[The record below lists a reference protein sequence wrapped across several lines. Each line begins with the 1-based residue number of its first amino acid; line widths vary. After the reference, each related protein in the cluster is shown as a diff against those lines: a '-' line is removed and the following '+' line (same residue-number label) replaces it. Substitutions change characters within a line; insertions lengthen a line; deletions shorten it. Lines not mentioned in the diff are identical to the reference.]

1 MFIYLFIK
9 FILVLDPRIKLKYY
23 ENQEWEQEYIN
34 MAKKILTDKYNECYY
49 NADTDTD
56 TATNVATTTNNNENN
71 FFTFSFGINYN
82 NNQKE
87 DELEEY
93 LRKPPVNPQ
102 TDPLQWWK
110 VIN

>member
-1 MFIYLFIK
+1 MPYHVPYAIRNPCLIINYFI
-9 FILVLDPRIKLKYY
+9 
-23 ENQEWEQEYIN
+23 NIN
-34 MAKKILTDKYNECYY
+34 IDMAKKTLADKYNECYY
-49 NADTDTD
+49 NAAAATA
-56 TATNVATTTNNNENN
+56 TATNVAATTNNNENI
-71 FFTFSFGINYN
+71 FFTFSLGINYN

>member
-1 MFIYLFIK
+1 M
-9 FILVLDPRIKLKYY
+9 DPRIKLKYY
-23 ENQEWEQEYIN
+23 ENQEWEQEYIDV
-34 MAKKILTDKYNECYY
+34 AKNILIDKYNECYF
-49 NADTDTD
+49 NPNT
-56 TATNVATTTNNNENN
+56 ATTTDIAAATSSHENI
-71 FFTFSFGINYN
+71 FSTFSFGISYN

-93 LRKPPVNPQ
+93 FRKPPVNSQ